1 MESHGKVMQ
10 DVEKKLKQ
18 AIEGGITKT
27 LKLAEQE
34 KSKFA
39 KSCENVKELSERIN
53 GYMEK
58 FDKIKEEMNTNGK
71 KFEGYQ

>member
-1 MESHGKVMQ
+1 MESHGKIMQ
-10 DVEKKLKQ
+10 DVEKKLKN

-27 LKLAEQE
+27 LKQAENE
-34 KSKFA
+34 KQRFQKA
-39 KSCENVKELSERIN
+39 CDAVKGLSEKIN

-58 FDKIKEEMNTNGK
+58 FDNIKEEMNSNGK